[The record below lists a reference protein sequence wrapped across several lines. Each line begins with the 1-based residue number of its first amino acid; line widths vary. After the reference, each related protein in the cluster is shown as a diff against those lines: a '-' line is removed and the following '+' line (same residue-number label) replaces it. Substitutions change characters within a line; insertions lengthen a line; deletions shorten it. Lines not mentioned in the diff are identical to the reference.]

1 MNILLTGASGFLGN
15 QILKE
20 LLKTEHKIRCLVH
33 RKPLQIVSDKIE
45 FVEGSLTHNE
55 FLYDLTKNIDVVIHS
70 AALISFKKFR
80 KKEMFDVNVYATRNL
95 VNASLENKVRKFI
108 YISSIAAV
116 GAHLGEGIINEQFAY
131 NLKPL
136 RVNYSITKYLAE
148 FEVLRGQHEG
158 MDSIIL
164 NPGNIIGPEDFK
176 FANFSYVQMAQFNPQ
191 PVFQGGIGLVDVR
204 DVADAVIK
212 SINQE
217 GHGQR
222 YILISEN
229 VTYQNFLHKLNSSVK
244 QTFSFPK
251 TIAKMMAYLMEGF
264 EFISKIKMPLSI
276 EKGRLFNFYF
286 WGDNSKSK
294 TELGIIYRPVEETIH
309 DMLAW
314 YQSVGKLKHD

>member
-20 LLKTEHKIRCLVH
+20 LLKSEHRIKCLVH
-33 RKPLQIVSDKIE
+33 KQQLTIKLPNLE
-45 FVEGSLTHNE
+45 FVEGSLTDNE
-55 FLYDLTKNIDVVIHS
+55 FLYELTKNIDIVIHS

-95 VNASLENKVRKFI
+95 VNACLENKVRKFI

-148 FEVLRGQHEG
+148 FEVLRGQYEG
-158 MDSIIL
+158 LETIIL
-164 NPGNIIGPEDFK
+164 NPGNIIGPNDHK
-176 FANFSYVQMAQFNPQ
+176 FANLSYVKMAEMNPR
-191 PVFQGGIGLVDVR
+191 PIFQGGIGLVDVR
-204 DVADAVIK
+204 DVAVAVIK
-212 SINQE
+212 SIHHKGQ
-217 GHGQR
+217 GQR

-229 VTYQNFLHKLNSSVK
+229 VTYENFLKKLNGMEKPSLG
-244 QTFSFPK
+244 FPK
-251 TIAKMMAYLMEGF
+251 LIAKSLAYLMEGF
-264 EFISKIKMPLSI
+264 EVITKIKMPLSI

-294 TELGIIYRPVEETIH
+294 NELGIVYRPVEETIH
-309 DMLAW
+309 DMKEW
-314 YQSVGKLKHD
+314 YKSVGK